1 MNGGI
6 IMNGGIAPGRPA
18 APGAVDVVVPVDVPE
33 APGGVLLGIPTM

>member
-18 APGAVDVVVPVDVPE
+18 VPGAADAEVPGDEPE
-33 APGGVLLGIPTM
+33 APGVVLLGTPTM

>member
-18 APGAVDVVVPVDVPE
+18 APGVVDAVVPVDVPE
-33 APGGVLLGIPTM
+33 APRGELLGTPTM

>member
-18 APGAVDVVVPVDVPE
+18 APGAVDAVVPVNVPE
-33 APGGVLLGIPTM
+33 APMVVLLGTPTM